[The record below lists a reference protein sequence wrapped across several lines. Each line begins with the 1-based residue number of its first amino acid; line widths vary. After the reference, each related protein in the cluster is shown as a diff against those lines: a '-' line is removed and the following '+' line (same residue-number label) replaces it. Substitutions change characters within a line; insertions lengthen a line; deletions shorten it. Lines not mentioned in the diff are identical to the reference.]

1 MKLISTQ
8 SFASAL
14 IVATLSLGAIS
25 TTAMAADDI
34 NATLAEAKKATDAAK
49 KAGFE
54 WRDWGK
60 MYKKAD
66 AAIKDGKTD
75 QALKIAKQ
83 LAFQGAAAQE
93 QAKVAE
99 KAGPRF

>member
-1 MKLISTQ
+1 MKFISIKSLAT
-8 SFASAL
+8 AL
-14 IVATLSLGAIS
+14 IVATLSVGTVS
-25 TTAMAADDI
+25 TTFAADDVK
-34 NATLAEAKKATDAAK
+34 AVMAEAKKATGAAK

-66 AAIKDGKTD
+66 AAMKEGKAD
-75 QALKIAKQ
+75 VAIKIAKK
-83 LAFQGAAAQE
+83 LIFQGLAAQE

-99 KAGPRF
+99 KAAPRF